1 MTRKKLAEER
11 EINLGIGNSETRK
24 MNERLE
30 VMTERVNSE
39 LPVAAQNACAP
50 VVEVGSEVEQI
61 RLSEWVGQRKFSA
74 ALQKLLTVSDL
85 VELQKMKEIKAYK
98 GLRVIGPEGNPL
110 TVSSFS
116 DLCDAIGASE
126 QHVNEQ
132 LLNLRTFG
140 PEFLSFADQSIGY
153 REMRQLRKLPEDKRE
168 ALAQI
173 AASGTKDDVLEAA
186 YDAIEAERKRTDEL
200 TVKNAELGEDLK
212 LAERRAKNLDT
223 ECERKDMQ
231 IKRLSSSKARCTAFL
246 ERTEDIRAECLA
258 LQAEAELPIAALQKL
273 FNEVNAEDASLTEH
287 REQLEQ
293 VWIAAHV
300 VFAKALNVIQHLCDT
315 VVDGGVP
322 MPDRISGT
330 HIMTPAEAQR
340 WILDYPMILNRHEA
354 EAANRKEARDAAKP
368 KGPGRPKG
376 SSNKGAEE

>member
-1 MTRKKLAEER
+1 MSS
-11 EINLGIGNSETRK
+11 EIDLGIGAVNPELDVVQRRDASVPAVSVSGEVVDSAEIGFAEINQLIGQIQMANSFARF
-24 MNERLE
+24 
-30 VMTERVNSE
+30 
-39 LPVAAQNACAP
+39 AD
-50 VVEVGSEVEQI
+50 VVS
-61 RLSEWVGQRKFSA
+61 
-74 ALQKLLTVSDL
+74 LQKLAHI
-85 VELQKMKEIKAYK
+85 KETKAYK
-98 GLRVIGPEGNPL
+98 ASKGVTVNLPNGEIADVGTWDGFCQALGMSASKVDEDLINLRVFGEQALENL
-110 TVSSFS
+110 SR
-116 DLCDAIGASE
+116 IGA
-126 QHVNEQ
+126 
-132 LLNLRTFG
+132 
-140 PEFLSFADQSIGY
+140 GY
-153 REMRQLRKLPEDKRE
+153 RELRQWRKLPQSQRE
-168 ALAQI
+168 ALALI
-173 AASGTKDDVLEAA
+173 ATTGTKDDVLEAA
-186 YDAIEAERKRTDEL
+186 YDAIEAERKKTDEL
-200 TVKNAELGEDLK
+200 TVKNAELSEDLK
-212 LAERRAKNLDT
+212 LAERRAKNLDA

-231 IKRLSSSKARCTAFL
+231 IKRLSSSKARCTGFL

-258 LQAEAELPIAALQKL
+258 LQAEAELPIAALQEL

>member
-1 MTRKKLAEER
+1 MTQKKLAEER
-11 EINLGIGNSETRK
+11 EINLGIGA
-24 MNERLE
+24 
-30 VMTERVNSE
+30 VNPD
-39 LPVAAQNACAP
+39 LDVAQLR
-50 VVEVGSEVEQI
+50 EQEVEAKP
-61 RLSEWVGQRKFSA
+61 LSGEVSA
-74 ALQKLLTVSDL
+74 ALPATEEGSRDLL
-85 VELQKMKEIKAYK
+85 
-98 GLRVIGPEGNPL
+98 N
-110 TVSSFS
+110 
-116 DLCDAIGASE
+116 
-126 QHVNEQ
+126 Q
-132 LLNLRTFG
+132 LLGQAQAFNAASNLLQTFGVSKLAYVKENKLYRALKGMAAPNMFGVFLEGTWEEFCGLLGMSDEKANQDIANLRAFG
-140 PEFLSFADQSIGY
+140 EEALESMSRMGIGY
-153 REMRQLRKLPEDKRE
+153 RELRQFRKLPEDKRE
-168 ALAQI
+168 ALALI
-173 AASGTKDDVLEAA
+173 ATTGTKDDVLEAA

-200 TVKNAELGEDLK
+200 TVKNAELSEDLK
-212 LAERRAKNLDT
+212 LAERRAKNLDA

-354 EAANRKEARDAAKP
+354 EAANRKEAREAAKP